1 MKGTDCYIAFLQM
14 CFSKMLNEK
23 IFFINL
29 PWLPGEIEV
38 SIVLLISLLTYTVAM
53 IADQTDLNSLVNTK
67 LSDIN
72 TVPLLENNG
81 EKKNKV

>member
-1 MKGTDCYIAFLQM
+1 MKNLI
-14 CFSKMLNEK
+14 
-23 IFFINL
+23 IFPTFPGL
-29 PWLPGEIEV
+29 RGEIEV
-38 SIVLLISLLTYTVAM
+38 SIVLLIILLTYTVAM